1 MFNLKEKR
9 RELARK
15 LIGNRFDLA
24 YHYCKGM
31 GIEVGAMSSPYKGF
45 SSATSIKYAD
55 IFSSKELREI
65 ISSLDVDGMYEKD
78 IVNTDILLKAPEY
91 SLFDVITEQV
101 NFVYSSNVFEHHS
114 NPIYCLIDQIKC
126 INIGVVYL
134 VIPNKNYTYDRRRS
148 LTSIDKLIDKYERD
162 IFSHTIDEAM
172 DVIVGTDKHPIYDL
186 YKNDPEKYSRDMI
199 EKKEGIHHYYTYDL
213 SNMLALIDYVQQ
225 KVNFKISYI
234 SAEDSCDLHFAL
246 RIS

>member
-24 YHYCKGM
+24 YYYCKGI
-31 GIEVGAMSSPYKGF
+31 GIEVGAMSSPYMGF
-45 SSATSIKYAD
+45 SHATSVKYAD
-55 IFSSKELREI
+55 IFSSSQLREI
-65 ISSLDVDGMYEKD
+65 ISSLHVDGMYEKD
-78 IVNTDILLKAPEY
+78 IVNTDILLKAPKY
-91 SLFDVITEQV
+91 SLFDAITEQV

-114 NPIYCLIDQIKC
+114 NPIFCLIDQMKC

-134 VIPNKNYTYDRRRS
+134 VIPNKNYTYDKHRS

-162 IFSHTIDEAM
+162 DFTNTIDEAM
-172 DVIVGTDKHPIYDL
+172 DVIVGTDKHPVYDL
-186 YKNDPEKYSRDMI
+186 YKKDPERYSRDMI

-213 SNMLALIDYVQQ
+213 SNMLDLIDYAQQ
-225 KVNFKISYI
+225 KIDFKISYI
-234 SAEDSCDLHFAL
+234 SAEDSCDLHLAL
-246 RIS
+246 RKS

>member
-24 YHYCKGM
+24 YYYCKGA

-45 SSATSIKYAD
+45 SSATGIKYAD

-78 IVNTDILLKAPEY
+78 IVNTDILLKAPKY
-91 SLFDVITEQV
+91 SLFDAITEQV

-114 NPIYCLIDQIKC
+114 NPIFCLIDQIKC

-134 VIPNKNYTYDRRRS
+134 VIPNKNYTYDRHRS
-148 LTSIDKLIDKYERD
+148 LTSIDRLVDKYERD
-162 IFSHTIDEAM
+162 NFSYTIDEAM
-172 DVIVGTDKHPIYDL
+172 DVIVGTDQHPVYDL
-186 YKNDPEKYSRDMI
+186 YKTDPERYSKDMI

-213 SNMLALIDYVQQ
+213 SNMLDLIDYVQQ
-225 KVNFKISYI
+225 KIDFKISYI

-246 RIS
+246 RKS

>member
-24 YHYCKGM
+24 YYYCKGT

-55 IFSSKELREI
+55 IFSSSELRDI
-65 ISSLDVDGMYEKD
+65 ISSLDVDGMYSKD
-78 IVNTDILLKAPEY
+78 IVNTDILLKAPKH
-91 SLFDVITEQV
+91 SLFDAITEQV
-101 NFVYSSNVFEHHS
+101 NFVYSSNVFEHHP
-114 NPIYCLIDQIKC
+114 NPIFCLIDQIKC

-134 VIPNKNYTYDRRRS
+134 VIPNKNYTYDKHRS

-162 IFSHTIDEAM
+162 VFSHTIDEAM
-172 DVIVGTDKHPIYDL
+172 DVIVGTDKHPVYDL
-186 YKNDPEKYSRDMI
+186 YKTDPQRYSKDMI

-225 KVNFKISYI
+225 KVDFKISYI

-246 RIS
+246 RKA